1 VSNKLVALVTVE
13 SRIPGRDDTVEGLYF
28 SIQEWGRSTWTPLA
42 TQTTMIL
49 RSNCQIFFY
58 YKTRRCQF
66 IESDTLYLR
75 FYSPP
80 ILFQLFAFSLTS
92 LYSMTVV
99 LLSADICCIILGK
112 KHKLNWTE

>member
-13 SRIPGRDDTVEGLYF
+13 SRIPGRDDTVEELYF

-49 RSNCQIFFY
+49 RSNCQIFFLL
-58 YKTRRCQF
+58 QNQ
-66 IESDTLYLR
+66 TLPVHRIGHAL
-75 FYSPP
+75 SA
-80 ILFQLFAFSLTS
+80 LLFANQFCFNFSLTS
-92 LYSMTVV
+92 LYSTTVV